1 MREGAWVS
9 QQRQPKPYCSFTSI
23 LATLVA
29 ACILA
34 WASAW
39 RSRAVA
45 FLTANR
51 RGHDHV
57 AKGVRGGTLASYA
70 FESVHG
76 SRADFVAWLELLRQ
90 RGHRRM
96 AIGGHSGGAVRAT
109 CVQATERF
117 DSVVAVMP
125 VSLGEY
131 THEGVIALHG
141 EDFSGP
147 FRESERCVASVS
159 PTIHY
164 PMTNLFLR
172 TQVMSPRLTT
182 IQHDHTIF

>member
-1 MREGAWVS
+1 
-9 QQRQPKPYCSFTSI
+9 
-23 LATLVA
+23 
-29 ACILA
+29 
-34 WASAW
+34 
-39 RSRAVA
+39 
-45 FLTANR
+45 
-51 RGHDHV
+51 
-57 AKGVRGGTLASYA
+57 
-70 FESVHG
+70 
-76 SRADFVAWLELLRQ
+76 
-90 RGHRRM
+90 M

-164 PMTNLFLR
+164 PMTNLFLLNPANVPSTHNYPAR
-172 TQVMSPRLTT
+172 PHHILK
-182 IQHDHTIF
+182 

>member
-1 MREGAWVS
+1 MRRDEGGRLGDPTAAAETLLLIHVDTGHS
-9 QQRQPKPYCSFTSI
+9 CGSLYLGLGQRMAEQG
-23 LATLVA
+23 
-29 ACILA
+29 
-34 WASAW
+34 
-39 RSRAVA
+39 VA

-125 VSLGEY
+125 VSPGEY

-141 EDFSGP
+141 GLLGAVP
-147 FRESERCVASVS
+147 GVGALRCVGKPDHSL
-159 PTIHY
+159 P
-164 PMTNLFLR
+164 
-172 TQVMSPRLTT
+172 
-182 IQHDHTIF
+182 HD